1 MKKNQLTGEN
11 IKELLNIN
19 NRVSDRKWNKKNL
32 ETLKL
37 IEEKKKRNKEQKEIE
52 KELQYQ
58 KDQYKL
64 EIFKNIPSKLKE
76 NTKNWITNEQAKNK
90 PVQKK
95 VVLAKIR
102 TKSLNKPLTG
112 LRPNKPIKA
121 GENIYNVTDNEP
133 KSMFD
138 KYYADKLRSKSPLI
152 YTRQY
157 ENNNYEE
164 NDYLKQDINI
174 NNNETLKDINININN
189 NENDNIE
196 ENTGH
201 KAEIDT
207 LIKEYKEKFGT
218 DEEIQKLLNDYNNN
232 LELNQPENNIDK
244 INDNNSEHAYQLKK
258 NDNLKPSKPTTSN
271 NNRRRDVHKA
281 PTPTI
286 NDAPIILP
294 KIHKNYIR
302 ENRQLVS
309 ENKVP
314 TKTKLI
320 EEKNDAKHKDY
331 GKVPEYIKKYELER
345 EIRKEEIKKQE
356 EAAKYPKG
364 TKLLTEEERVETLNG
379 LMNSKKEL
387 INILE
392 KLPITTRTLAMQN
405 KKDELIKKIEE
416 VEKAI
421 EMFSKKQVFIKA

>member
-1 MKKNQLTGEN
+1 MKKNQLLGEN
-11 IKELLNIN
+11 IKELLNVN

-52 KELQYQ
+52 KELQNQ

-64 EIFKNIPSKLKE
+64 EKFKNIPSKLKE
-76 NTKNWITNEQAKNK
+76 NTKNWIINEQSKNK
-90 PVQKK
+90 PAQKK

-112 LRPNKPIKA
+112 LRPNKTNKA
-121 GENIYNVTDNEP
+121 GENIYNVTENEP

-138 KYYADKLRSKSPLI
+138 RYYANKLRSKSPLI

-157 ENNNYEE
+157 ETNNNYEANE
-164 NDYLKQDINI
+164 YLKSDANI
-174 NNNETLKDINININN
+174 NNNA
-189 NENDNIE
+189 NIE
-196 ENTGH
+196 ENNGH
-201 KAEIDT
+201 KAEIET
-207 LIKEYKEKFGT
+207 LIKEYKEKFGS
-218 DEEIQKLLNDYNNN
+218 DEEIQKILNDYNNN
-232 LELNQPENNIDK
+232 LEVNQPENNVDQ
-244 INDNNSEHAYQLKK
+244 INDNNPEPINQVKK
-258 NDNLKPSKPTTSN
+258 NDNLKPNKSAISYN
-271 NNRRRDVHKA
+271 NNRRRDIHKA

-314 TKTKLI
+314 TKTKI
-320 EEKNDAKHKDY
+320 TEEKNDVKHKDY

-345 EIRKEEIKKQE
+345 EIMKEEIKKQE

-421 EMFSKKQVFIKA
+421 DMFSKKQVFIKA

>member
-1 MKKNQLTGEN
+1 MRKNQLHGEN

-121 GENIYNVTDNEP
+121 GENIYNVTENEP

-174 NNNETLKDINININN
+174 NNNEALKDININN

-244 INDNNSEHAYQLKK
+244 INDNNSEPAYQLKK

-421 EMFSKKQVFIKA
+421 EMFSKKQVFIKV

>member
-121 GENIYNVTDNEP
+121 GENIYNVTENEP

-138 KYYADKLRSKSPLI
+138 KYYAEKLRSKSPLI

-174 NNNETLKDINININN
+174 NNNEALKDININN

-244 INDNNSEHAYQLKK
+244 INDNNSEPAYQLKK

-421 EMFSKKQVFIKA
+421 EMFSKKQVFIKV

>member
-1 MKKNQLTGEN
+1 MKKNQLLGEN
-11 IKELLNIN
+11 IKELLNVN

-52 KELQYQ
+52 KELQNQ

-64 EIFKNIPSKLKE
+64 EKFKNIPSKLKE
-76 NTKNWITNEQAKNK
+76 NTKNWIINEQSKNK
-90 PVQKK
+90 PAQKK

-112 LRPNKPIKA
+112 LRPNKTNKA
-121 GENIYNVTDNEP
+121 GENIYNVTENEP

-138 KYYADKLRSKSPLI
+138 RYYANKLRSKSPLI

-157 ENNNYEE
+157 ETNNNYEANE
-164 NDYLKQDINI
+164 YLKSDATI
-174 NNNETLKDINININN
+174 NNNDNA
-189 NENDNIE
+189 NIE
-196 ENTGH
+196 ENNGH
-201 KAEIDT
+201 KAEIET
-207 LIKEYKEKFGT
+207 LIKEYKEKFGS
-218 DEEIQKLLNDYNNN
+218 DEEIQKILNDYNNN
-232 LELNQPENNIDK
+232 LEVNQPENNVDQ
-244 INDNNSEHAYQLKK
+244 INDNNPEPINQVKK
-258 NDNLKPSKPTTSN
+258 NDNLKPNKSAISYN
-271 NNRRRDVHKA
+271 NNRRRDIHKA

-314 TKTKLI
+314 TKTKI
-320 EEKNDAKHKDY
+320 TEEKNDVKHKDY

-345 EIRKEEIKKQE
+345 EIMKEEIKKQE
-356 EAAKYPKG
+356 EAVKYPKG

-421 EMFSKKQVFIKA
+421 DMFSKKQVFIKA

>member
-121 GENIYNVTDNEP
+121 GENIYNVTENEP

-174 NNNETLKDINININN
+174 NNNEALKDININN

-244 INDNNSEHAYQLKK
+244 INDNNSEPAYQLKK

>member
-174 NNNETLKDINININN
+174 NNNEALKDININN

-286 NDAPIILP
+286 NDPPIILP

-421 EMFSKKQVFIKA
+421 EMFSKKQVFIKV

>member
-58 KDQYKL
+58 KEQYKL

-121 GENIYNVTDNEP
+121 GENIYNVTENEP

-138 KYYADKLRSKSPLI
+138 KYYAEKLRSKSPLI

-174 NNNETLKDINININN
+174 NNNEALKDININN

-244 INDNNSEHAYQLKK
+244 INDNNSEPAYQLKK

-421 EMFSKKQVFIKA
+421 EMFSKKQVFIKV

>member
-121 GENIYNVTDNEP
+121 GENIYNVTENEP

-138 KYYADKLRSKSPLI
+138 KYYAEKLRSKSPLI

-174 NNNETLKDINININN
+174 NNNEALKDININN

-244 INDNNSEHAYQLKK
+244 INDNNSEPAYQLKK

>member
-112 LRPNKPIKA
+112 LRPNKAIKA

-174 NNNETLKDINININN
+174 NNNEALKDININN

-244 INDNNSEHAYQLKK
+244 INDNNSEPAYQVKK

>member
-1 MKKNQLTGEN
+1 MKKNQLLGEN
-11 IKELLNIN
+11 IKELLNVN

-52 KELQYQ
+52 KELQNQ

-64 EIFKNIPSKLKE
+64 EKFKNIPSKLKE
-76 NTKNWITNEQAKNK
+76 NTKNWIINEQSKNK
-90 PVQKK
+90 PAQKK
-95 VVLAKIR
+95 IVLAKIR

-112 LRPNKPIKA
+112 LRPNKNNKA
-121 GENIYNVTDNEP
+121 GENIYNVTENEP

-138 KYYADKLRSKSPLI
+138 RYYANKLRSKSPLI

-157 ENNNYEE
+157 ETNNNYEANE
-164 NDYLKQDINI
+164 YLKSDATI
-174 NNNETLKDINININN
+174 NNNDNA
-189 NENDNIE
+189 NIE
-196 ENTGH
+196 ENNGH
-201 KAEIDT
+201 KAEIET
-207 LIKEYKEKFGT
+207 LIKEYKEKFGS
-218 DEEIQKLLNDYNNN
+218 DEEIQKILNDYNNN
-232 LELNQPENNIDK
+232 LEVNQPENNVDQ
-244 INDNNSEHAYQLKK
+244 INDNNPEPINQVKK
-258 NDNLKPSKPTTSN
+258 NDNLKPNKSAISYN
-271 NNRRRDVHKA
+271 NNRRRDIHKA

-314 TKTKLI
+314 TKTKI
-320 EEKNDAKHKDY
+320 TEEKNDVKHKDY

-345 EIRKEEIKKQE
+345 EIMKEEIKKQE

-421 EMFSKKQVFIKA
+421 DMFSKKQVFIKA

>member
-112 LRPNKPIKA
+112 LRPNKAIKA
-121 GENIYNVTDNEP
+121 GENIYNVTENEP

-174 NNNETLKDINININN
+174 NNNEALKDININN

-244 INDNNSEHAYQLKK
+244 INDNNSEPAYQLKK
-258 NDNLKPSKPTTSN
+258 IDNLKPSKPTTSN

-364 TKLLTEEERVETLNG
+364 TKLLTEEERVEALNG

-392 KLPITTRTLAMQN
+392 KRLNQKMSNQ
-405 KKDELIKKIEE
+405 
-416 VEKAI
+416 EKCPTKNF
-421 EMFSKKQVFIKA
+421 FSLK

>member
-1 MKKNQLTGEN
+1 MKKNQLLGEN
-11 IKELLNIN
+11 IKELLNVN

-52 KELQYQ
+52 KELQNQ

-64 EIFKNIPSKLKE
+64 EKFKNIPSKLKE
-76 NTKNWITNEQAKNK
+76 NTKNWIINEQSKNK
-90 PVQKK
+90 PAQKK
-95 VVLAKIR
+95 IVLAKIR

-112 LRPNKPIKA
+112 LRPNKTNKA
-121 GENIYNVTDNEP
+121 GENIYNVTENEP

-138 KYYADKLRSKSPLI
+138 RYYANKLRSKSPLI

-157 ENNNYEE
+157 ETNNNYEANE
-164 NDYLKQDINI
+164 YLKSDATI
-174 NNNETLKDINININN
+174 NNNDNA
-189 NENDNIE
+189 NIE
-196 ENTGH
+196 ENNGH
-201 KAEIDT
+201 KAEIET
-207 LIKEYKEKFGT
+207 LIKEYKEKFGS
-218 DEEIQKLLNDYNNN
+218 DEEIQKILNDYNNN
-232 LELNQPENNIDK
+232 LEVNQPENNVDQ
-244 INDNNSEHAYQLKK
+244 INDNNPEPINQVKK
-258 NDNLKPSKPTTSN
+258 NDNLKPNKSAITYN

-314 TKTKLI
+314 TKTKI
-320 EEKNDAKHKDY
+320 TEEKNDVKHKDY

-345 EIRKEEIKKQE
+345 EIMKEEIKKQE

-421 EMFSKKQVFIKA
+421 DMFSKKQVFIKA

>member
-1 MKKNQLTGEN
+1 MRKNQLHGEN

-112 LRPNKPIKA
+112 LRPNKAIKA
-121 GENIYNVTDNEP
+121 GENIYNVTENEP

-174 NNNETLKDINININN
+174 NNNEALKDININN

-196 ENTGH
+196 DNTGH

-244 INDNNSEHAYQLKK
+244 INDNNSEPAYQLKK

>member
-1 MKKNQLTGEN
+1 MKKNQLLGEN
-11 IKELLNIN
+11 IKELLNVN

-52 KELQYQ
+52 KELQNQ

-64 EIFKNIPSKLKE
+64 EKFKNIPSKLKE
-76 NTKNWITNEQAKNK
+76 NTKNWIINEQSKNK
-90 PVQKK
+90 PAQKK

-112 LRPNKPIKA
+112 LRPNKNNKA
-121 GENIYNVTDNEP
+121 GENIYNVTENEP

-138 KYYADKLRSKSPLI
+138 RYYANKLRSKSPLI

-157 ENNNYEE
+157 ETNNNYEANE
-164 NDYLKQDINI
+164 YLKSDATI
-174 NNNETLKDINININN
+174 NNNDNA
-189 NENDNIE
+189 NIE
-196 ENTGH
+196 ENNGH
-201 KAEIDT
+201 KAEIET
-207 LIKEYKEKFGT
+207 LIKEYKEKFGS
-218 DEEIQKLLNDYNNN
+218 DEEIQKILNDYNNN
-232 LELNQPENNIDK
+232 LEVNQPENNVDQ
-244 INDNNSEHAYQLKK
+244 INDNNPEPINQVKK
-258 NDNLKPSKPTTSN
+258 NDNLKPNKSAISYN
-271 NNRRRDVHKA
+271 NNRRRDIHKA

-314 TKTKLI
+314 TKTKI
-320 EEKNDAKHKDY
+320 TEEKNDVKHKDY

-345 EIRKEEIKKQE
+345 EIMKEEIKKQE

-421 EMFSKKQVFIKA
+421 DMFSKKQVFIKA